1 MVSEEHQDIRGV
13 SRGIA
18 GEGQGLRKVGGLEG
32 HPGPE
37 VADEVSA
44 APPNTLPCC
53 IPCTKQEAL
62 KPVKL
67 TLDLRAKILRVRGQP
82 G

>member
-18 GEGQGLRKVGGLEG
+18 RKGQGLRKVGGPG
-32 HPGPE
+32 VYPGPK
-37 VADEVSA
+37 VSDEVST

-53 IPCTKQEAL
+53 IPCSKQEAL

>member
-18 GEGQGLRKVGGLEG
+18 RKGQGLRKVGGPG
-32 HPGPE
+32 IYPGPK
-37 VADEVSA
+37 VSDEVST

-53 IPCTKQEAL
+53 IPCPKQEAL